1 MRQSFGKQSTQHLT
15 RSKGKKFM
23 NELTPESISNGTKT
37 PCESG
42 SRADRYGRDKRYF
55 DLMAYI
61 VSNTISG
68 EIMAVENY
76 SEMVPLMPTT
86 DDKIDTVKQAHEE
99 SKHIR
104 MLASLGKRLDY
115 PVKTEIVEPQ
125 WYKVRSH
132 FSDAIKKK
140 DLAAALIIQDLMT
153 ETLAIVL
160 YKTLGR
166 ATDPDTKQ
174 VADLILKDEIEHLHI
189 GANRIK
195 SMLAADPA
203 GVHDS
208 LVWAHH
214 RVMPEMF
221 SMISTSCHSLCS
233 ELSVDCGGIGL
244 DSIQTDIE
252 ELRIQALDAY
262 METLELAGFDHKVTM
277 PLIASMSSYGAVA
290 RADTRLRS
298 DAPVMCG
305 TGTMADFVGG
315 VAAGSCGVGAGAVTR
330 STNVKPCC

>member
-1 MRQSFGKQSTQHLT
+1 MQANEKTEVATLENQISPREEKHGK
-15 RSKGKKFM
+15 
-23 NELTPESISNGTKT
+23 
-37 PCESG
+37 
-42 SRADRYGRDKRYF
+42 DRRYF

-86 DDKIDTVKQAHEE
+86 EEKIETVKQAHEE
-99 SKHIR
+99 SKHIL

-125 WYKVRSH
+125 WHKVRGH
-132 FSDAIKKK
+132 FSDAVRKK

-160 YKTLGR
+160 YKTLAR
-166 ATDPDTKQ
+166 ATDPDTTQ
-174 VADLILKDEIEHLHI
+174 VANLILKDEIEHLHI
-189 GANRIK
+189 GATRIK
-195 SMLAADPA
+195 GMLSQDSAS
-203 GVHDS
+203 VHDS

-233 ELSVDCGGIGL
+233 LLSVDCDAIGL
-244 DSIQTDIE
+244 DSISTDIE
-252 ELRIQALDAY
+252 ELRVQALDAY
-262 METLELAGFDHKVTM
+262 METLELVGFDQKITM
-277 PLIASMSSYGAVA
+277 PLLASMSSYGVTP
-290 RADTRLRS
+290 RANPSLRS
-298 DAPVMCG
+298 DDMSIECG
-305 TGTMADFVGG
+305 SGTMADFTGDGG
-315 VAAGSCGVGAGAVTR
+315 VVPSCRSGPVTR
-330 STNVKPCC
+330 STVAKPCC